1 MNSTV
6 TIYHGSEKII
16 EKPVFGE
23 EKRHNDFGPGFY
35 CTENEDLAKE
45 WAVTKNRNGYVNKY
59 SLNTE
64 CLNILYLNSEQYTI
78 LNWIATLVNNRVFTL
93 NNPVANRARRYII
106 DNFSVNVN
114 AYDLIIGYR
123 ADDSYFD
130 YAQAFLNNTITI
142 EQLSLA
148 MKLGKLGEQIVL
160 KSRLSFEQLSFVNYR
175 EAESELYYPL
185 RKKRDYDANNYYL
198 KILEKEVDGLYVQD
212 IIRGGILNNDPRIPR
227 NIS

>member
-23 EKRHNDFGPGFY
+23 GKRHNDFGPGFY

-114 AYDLIIGYR
+114 AYN
-123 ADDSYFD
+123 A
-130 YAQAFLNNTITI
+130 ITI

-148 MKLGKLGEQIVL
+148 MKLGKLEEQIVL

-185 RKKRDYDANNYYL
+185 RKKRAH
-198 KILEKEVDGLYVQD
+198 
-212 IIRGGILNNDPRIPR
+212 
-227 NIS
+227 

>member
-23 EKRHNDFGPGFY
+23 GKKHNDFGPGFY

-45 WAVTKNRNGYVNKY
+45 WAVTKNRNGYVNIY

-93 NNPVANRARRYII
+93 NNPVTNRARRYII

-114 AYDLIIGYR
+114 AYN
-123 ADDSYFD
+123 A
-130 YAQAFLNNTITI
+130 ITI

-185 RKKRDYDANNYYL
+185 RKKRAH
-198 KILEKEVDGLYVQD
+198 
-212 IIRGGILNNDPRIPR
+212 
-227 NIS
+227 

>member
-23 EKRHNDFGPGFY
+23 GKNIM
-35 CTENEDLAKE
+35 TLDLDSTVPKTKI
-45 WAVTKNRNGYVNKY
+45 WPKNGQSQKNRNGYVNKY

-93 NNPVANRARRYII
+93 NNPVTNRARRYII

-114 AYDLIIGYR
+114 AYN
-123 ADDSYFD
+123 A
-130 YAQAFLNNTITI
+130 ITI

-185 RKKRDYDANNYYL
+185 RKKRAH
-198 KILEKEVDGLYVQD
+198 
-212 IIRGGILNNDPRIPR
+212 
-227 NIS
+227 

>member
-23 EKRHNDFGPGFY
+23 GKKHNDFGPGFY

-45 WAVTKNRNGYVNKY
+45 WAVTKNRNGYVNIY

-93 NNPVANRARRYII
+93 NNPVTNRARRYII

-114 AYDLIIGYR
+114 AYN
-123 ADDSYFD
+123 A
-130 YAQAFLNNTITI
+130 ITI

-148 MKLGKLGEQIVL
+148 MKLGKLEEQIVL

-185 RKKRDYDANNYYL
+185 RKKRDNGANNYYL
-198 KILEKEVDGLYVQD
+198 KILEKEEDGLYVQD

>member
-23 EKRHNDFGPGFY
+23 GKRHNDFGPGFY

-93 NNPVANRARRYII
+93 NNPVANRARRYIV

-130 YAQAFLNNTITI
+130 YAQAFLNNTITFALENLHTI
-142 EQLSLA
+142 LIKYFHCRLA
-148 MKLGKLGEQIVL
+148 KNFFPHFINWNATEDVEEGLFIKLQQALFG
-160 KSRLSFEQLSFVNYR
+160 
-175 EAESELYYPL
+175 
-185 RKKRDYDANNYYL
+185 
-198 KILEKEVDGLYVQD
+198 
-212 IIRGGILNNDPRIPR
+212 
-227 NIS
+227 

>member
-23 EKRHNDFGPGFY
+23 GKKHNDFGPGFY

-93 NNPVANRARRYII
+93 NNPVTNRARRYII

-114 AYDLIIGYR
+114 AYN
-123 ADDSYFD
+123 A
-130 YAQAFLNNTITI
+130 ITI

-185 RKKRDYDANNYYL
+185 RKKRDDDANNYYL

>member
-23 EKRHNDFGPGFY
+23 GKKHNDFGPGFY

-78 LNWIATLVNNRVFTL
+78 LNWIATLINNRVFTL

-130 YAQAFLNNTITI
+130 YAQAFLN
-142 EQLSLA
+142 
-148 MKLGKLGEQIVL
+148 
-160 KSRLSFEQLSFVNYR
+160 
-175 EAESELYYPL
+175 
-185 RKKRDYDANNYYL
+185 DDANNYYL

>member
-23 EKRHNDFGPGFY
+23 GKKHNDFGPGFY

-93 NNPVANRARRYII
+93 NNPVTNRARRYII
-106 DNFSVNVN
+106 DNFPVNVN
-114 AYDLIIGYR
+114 AYN
-123 ADDSYFD
+123 A
-130 YAQAFLNNTITI
+130 ITI

-185 RKKRDYDANNYYL
+185 RKKRAH
-198 KILEKEVDGLYVQD
+198 
-212 IIRGGILNNDPRIPR
+212 
-227 NIS
+227 